1 MRNASTIILALVA
14 ACLLIGMLGCTS
26 LALSGGKKYK
36 VDVTNVLLR
45 MKAQI
50 EQDGEIADGTVSK
63 LKSVMSKYEAEF
75 SQNGSYVTC
84 KRIVETLEGAKD
96 SSLTTFQMN
105 QNVMQM
111 IVDVLE
117 TLKTEIKD

>member
-1 MRNASTIILALVA
+1 
-14 ACLLIGMLGCTS
+14 
-26 LALSGGKKYK
+26 
-36 VDVTNVLLR
+36 
-45 MKAQI
+45 
-50 EQDGEIADGTVSK
+50 
-63 LKSVMSKYEAEF
+63 MSKYEAEF